1 LSCGKA
7 RDTTH
12 YSNGNKKGCRA
23 ATRTT
28 QGTIR
33 TEIKRVATRSA
44 RHNALFIRNLKRY
57 DTHWGCAHR
66 DRARRGRAGGA
77 SRRRWHVP
85 SRVVLGL
92 GPHGGRGHRGRAA
105 RAGEGAR
112 PGGTTRGREERR
124 GERRGELTT
133 VSMDGSNHSSRSTL
147 GQGERWKRDR
157 EVTLREKDSGR
168 GCAWGRAGAPG
179 PHAQGRV
186 GPRRGPG

>member
-1 LSCGKA
+1 VPRWFG
-7 RDTTH
+7 
-12 YSNGNKKGCRA
+12 
-23 ATRTT
+23 
-28 QGTIR
+28 
-33 TEIKRVATRSA
+33 
-44 RHNALFIRNLKRY
+44 
-57 DTHWGCAHR
+57 
-66 DRARRGRAGGA
+66 RGRG
-77 SRRRWHVP
+77 R
-85 SRVVLGL
+85 LGV
-92 GPHGGRGHRGRAA
+92 RGHRGRAA

-179 PHAQGRV
+179 PQAQGRV